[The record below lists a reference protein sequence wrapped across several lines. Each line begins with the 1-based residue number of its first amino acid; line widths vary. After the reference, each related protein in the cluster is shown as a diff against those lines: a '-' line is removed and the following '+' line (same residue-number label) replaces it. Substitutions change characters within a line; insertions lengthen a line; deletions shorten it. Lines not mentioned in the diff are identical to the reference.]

1 MERITF
7 KEVLDHV
14 STLLN
19 CKNTMV
25 ASLIGVQDSTLSA
38 NKDKLIS
45 DVATKK
51 AGKRLIRLMGVVAH
65 FSDLGLSSKII
76 MKVITD
82 PVHINDE
89 GFGESVRDVILMDK
103 YDRSVLIEIGTK
115 AYNKYVQA
123 VQRNHRRFLQKVE
136 QELQQAI

>member
-19 CKNTMV
+19 CKNTTV
-25 ASLIGVQDSTLSA
+25 ASLISVQDSTLSA

-51 AGKRLIRLMGVVAH
+51 AGKRLIRLMNVVAH
-65 FSDLGLSSKII
+65 FSDLSLNPQTI
-76 MKVITD
+76 MKIITD
-82 PVHINDE
+82 PVHTNDE
-89 GFGESVRDVILMDK
+89 GFGESIRDIILMDK
-103 YDRSVLIEIGTK
+103 YDRSILIEIGTK
-115 AYNKYVQA
+115 AYKKHVEALQK
-123 VQRNHRRFLQKVE
+123 NHRRFLQKVD
-136 QELQQAI
+136 QELQAAI